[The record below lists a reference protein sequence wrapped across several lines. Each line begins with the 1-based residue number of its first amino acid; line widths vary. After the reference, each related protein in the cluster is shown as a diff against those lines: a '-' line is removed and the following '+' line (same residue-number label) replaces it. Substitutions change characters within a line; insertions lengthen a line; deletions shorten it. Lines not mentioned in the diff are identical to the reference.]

1 MAGFKKGARALIR
14 KRGWSGI
21 FRGQSGFTLLEILL
35 VLAILAIIA
44 LIVVPNF
51 GWITGRGQE
60 EACQMEE
67 RLVKS
72 VTVAYATTTQAC
84 PDSLEDLVMYLDDID
99 DIMGSYS
106 FGGEYPNCNVTQDSC
121 PD

>member
-1 MAGFKKGARALIR
+1 MTGFKKGARVLIR

-21 FRGQSGFTLLEILL
+21 NRGENGFTLLEILL

-51 GWITGRGQE
+51 GWLTGRGHE

-67 RLVKS
+67 RLMKS
-72 VTVAYATTTQAC
+72 VTVAYATTTQTC
-84 PDSLEDLVMYLDDID
+84 PDSLEDLLIYLDNVEDIL
-99 DIMGSYS
+99 GSYS
-106 FGGEYPNCNVTQDSC
+106 FGGEYPDCIVTQESC